1 MVNYPWF
8 KGGGEKF
15 WSPFSRACIQRRKER
30 ERYITEAARRYLGLV
45 LGGAAIPLSQNCA
58 RKSAHFFE
66 KRGCDLGGDRV
77 IDTPRPPSS
86 PCSRAAHDCIA
97 GTTRRDVSFRFVS
110 FRFLSFRFVSF
121 RSTEAVLLRGEGEG
135 RRRSVF
141 YRVYVF
147 SV

>member
-30 ERYITEAARRYLGLV
+30 ERYITEAAKRYLGLI
-45 LGGAAIPLSQNCA
+45 LGGAAIPLSRNCA

-66 KRGCDLGGDRV
+66 KRGCDPGGDRV

-110 FRFLSFRFVSF
+110 FR
-121 RSTEAVLLRGEGEG
+121 STEAVLLRGGG
-135 RRRSVF
+135 KRGGGGA
-141 YRVYVF
+141 F
-147 SV
+147 STASTCFRCNK